1 MKWRIKMT
9 DLKKKSYTLIKI
21 VPLVSLL
28 FFMTGTMLVA
38 ADEFY
43 IYKYLRVIGI
53 IPVCIAMV
61 IPYCTRNLKNYSKL
75 ILGILSI
82 FAYSECILPGE
93 GFFVPYANVVIFSE
107 LFNSLSLNVIV
118 AIFALLTFAA
128 FGSMFL
134 NIKCK
139 KTAVWTLLLLNL
151 IAVIFVL
158 IKNPLWI
165 NRCDYYFSGSYIMLL
180 LSVLISFDFCSVEK
194 DGAV

>member
-1 MKWRIKMT
+1 MT

-28 FFMTGTMLVA
+28 FFMTGTMLAA

-61 IPYCTRNLKNYSKL
+61 IPYCTKNLKDYSKL

-82 FAYSECILPGE
+82 FAYSECILPE
-93 GFFVPYANVVIFSE
+93 ECFFVPYANRVMFSE
-107 LFNSLSLNVIV
+107 MFNFLNPKMIV
-118 AIFALLTFAA
+118 TIIALLTFAV

-134 NIKCK
+134 NMKWK
-139 KTAVWTLLLLNL
+139 KAAVWALLLLNL
-151 IAVIFVL
+151 AAVIFVL

-165 NRCDYYFSGSYIMLL
+165 NRYDYYFSVSYIMLL
-180 LSVLISFDFCSVEK
+180 LSILIGFDFCSKEK
-194 DGAV
+194 DNT